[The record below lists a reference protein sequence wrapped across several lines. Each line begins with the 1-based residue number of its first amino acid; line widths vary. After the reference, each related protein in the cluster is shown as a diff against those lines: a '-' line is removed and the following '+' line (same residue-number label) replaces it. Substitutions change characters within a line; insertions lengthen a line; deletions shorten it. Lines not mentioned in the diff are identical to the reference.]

1 MMTTFG
7 NKSSKKAD
15 DKEVIQNTDF
25 GSVLADARKAKN
37 KTIEEV
43 SEFLKIPGQLI
54 TAIEQNNITELPAPT
69 FTQGYIR
76 SYARYL
82 NTPEDEVLD
91 MYNLAVPHQ
100 QAAKL
105 KLRSKLPDEM
115 SSQSP
120 LVKLVTTLLILAG
133 IAAIVYGS
141 YNYYQE
147 KAGVMESQLESKQ
160 QSFTGNSLNSP
171 ASLSGTQR
179 LMIKQNAYLTE
190 DDELVVGKTADAS
203 LPESEVEQE
212 STSQPSTVDSKNDE
226 SAEVSKNDA
235 AKTKAAKTED
245 TIEIYAEQ
253 GAWLEVYDAQEQR
266 LFYNMLS
273 EGRTKVL
280 TGQSPFRLALGN
292 ARSTR
297 ISVNGTEL
305 DIKKF
310 IRLNNTASFKVSTE
324 DDQVSLY

>member
-1 MMTTFG
+1 MTTFG
-7 NKSSKKAD
+7 KKPSKKAD

-37 KTIEEV
+37 KTVEEV

-82 NTPEDEVLD
+82 NVPEDEVLE

-100 QAAKL
+100 QAAQL

-115 SSQSP
+115 NSQSP
-120 LVKLVTTLLILAG
+120 LVKLITTLLILAG
-133 IAAIVYGS
+133 IAAIVFGS
-141 YNYYQE
+141 YNYYQ
-147 KAGVMESQLESKQ
+147 KKSDDMESQLGSKQ

-179 LMIKQNAYLTE
+179 LTIKQNAYLTE
-190 DDELVVGKTADAS
+190 DGELVVEKTAGAS
-203 LPESEVEQE
+203 LPESEAEQDRVELE
-212 STSQPSTVDSKNDE
+212 SAQQPATVDSKNDE
-226 SAEVSKNDA
+226 SADVSIND
-235 AKTKAAKTED
+235 TAKTED
-245 TIEIYAEQ
+245 AIEIYAEQ

-273 EGRTKVL
+273 EGKTKAF

-297 ISVNGTEL
+297 ISVNGIEL

-310 IRLNNTASFKVSTE
+310 IRLNNTASFRVSTE